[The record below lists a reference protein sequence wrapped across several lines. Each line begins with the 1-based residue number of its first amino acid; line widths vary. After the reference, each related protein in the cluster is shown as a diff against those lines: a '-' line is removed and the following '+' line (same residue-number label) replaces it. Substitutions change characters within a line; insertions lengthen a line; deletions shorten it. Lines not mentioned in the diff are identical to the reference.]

1 MHDWIRDVLLSFVH
15 SWGGGG
21 GGGRT
26 GLVFKNSDVLSI
38 CSKVNTLLL
47 TFYFQVLTE
56 TSYTRAVDWWGL
68 GVLIFEMLVGEVS
81 YHYKNNII
89 LVLREKGAIIHR
101 HLFLTASKGSVDTLN
116 TSINECWLREQI
128 DKVRGNLG
136 GLEMRWR
143 NFPPCLHSISKWKT
157 GLQPMNFGNA
167 QWNGSTLANNSGF
180 VSTLFKNFTIP
191 YFSSHRFQEM
201 MKKKFS
207 TLLLMMKFDIQ
218 GSFQQK
224 PLLSWEGWVLGLLSA
239 INVKC

>member
-15 SWGGGG
+15 FWGGGG
-21 GGGRT
+21 GGERT
-26 GLVFKNSDVLSI
+26 GLVFNNSDVLSI

-157 GLQPMNFGNA
+157 GLQLMNFGNA
-167 QWNGSTLANNSGF
+167 QWNGSTLANNRLTNRLKTLPF
-180 VSTLFKNFTIP
+180 LTFLVTVS
-191 YFSSHRFQEM
+191 RRWWRR
-201 MKKKFS
+201 
-207 TLLLMMKFDIQ
+207 
-218 GSFQQK
+218 SFR
-224 PLLSWEGWVLGLLSA
+224 LY
-239 INVKC
+239 C